1 MHDISGGVDMAAEC
15 IDICKEKD
23 LLFRKKFEELLSF
36 MHKISTTR
44 PNFEE
49 LLLLFSELGKKLA
62 DADRASIW
70 LVSEDKKSL
79 WTKVGIGLSE
89 SIVIPIGTG
98 SVGKSIAEKESYIT
112 DDAYLDPSFNRN
124 VDLKTG
130 YRTKAILTIPFINQD
145 GESFGAFQLINKV
158 GGERDYFNEDDIY
171 ISQLVAEYVKSAI
184 LEKLAQEELESTQKE
199 IIFLLADVIDS
210 RSGETGDH
218 VKRVAHMSQILARLC
233 GLSDD
238 EANMLKM
245 TSTLHD
251 VGKIG
256 IPDNVLNKPGKLTDE
271 EYDIIKNHT
280 TIGYELLQKSSNKFL
295 QFAAMIAHEH
305 HEKFNGFGYP
315 MGKKGDEINVHSKI
329 VAIADVFDAL
339 YNKRVYK
346 EPMPFDKVME
356 IMDSENEKT
365 FDPSIYVKFRENI
378 DSFIEIQEKYR
389 NEAYDGN

>member
-1 MHDISGGVDMAAEC
+1 MAGKC
-15 IDICKEKD
+15 IDRCKQQD
-23 LLFRKKFEELLSF
+23 LLFRQKFEELLSF
-36 MHKISTTR
+36 MHKISTAR

-62 DADRASIW
+62 DADRSSIW

-79 WTKVGIGLSE
+79 WTKVGTGLSE

-98 SVGKSIAEKESYIT
+98 SVGKSIADKEPYIT
-112 DDAYLDPSFNRN
+112 SDAYLDPSFNKN

-145 GESFGAFQLINKV
+145 GEAFGAFQLVNKT
-158 GGERDYFNEDDIY
+158 GGARDFFNEDDIY

-184 LEKLAQEELESTQKE
+184 LEKLAEEELASTQKE

-210 RSGETGDH
+210 RSGETGEH
-218 VKRVAHMSQILARLC
+218 VKRVAHMSQILAKLC

-280 TIGYELLQKSSNKFL
+280 TIGYELLQTSNNKFL
-295 QFAAMIAHEH
+295 KFAAMIAHEH
-305 HEKFNGFGYP
+305 HEKYNGFGYP
-315 MGKKGDEINVHSKI
+315 MGKKGDEINIHSKI
-329 VAIADVFDAL
+329 VTIADVFDAL

-346 EPMPFDKVME
+346 DPMPFEKVME
-356 IMDSENEKT
+356 IMDSENKNT
-365 FDPSIYVKFRENI
+365 FDPDIYRYFRENI
-378 DSFIEIQEKYR
+378 DLFLEVQEKYR
-389 NEAYDGN
+389 NETYDRN

>member
-1 MHDISGGVDMAAEC
+1 MAVDSINRCHER
-15 IDICKEKD
+15 D
-23 LLFRKKFEELLSF
+23 LLFRQKFEELLSF
-36 MHKISTTR
+36 MHKISTAR

-62 DADRASIW
+62 DADRSSIW

-79 WTKVGIGLSE
+79 WTKVGTGLSE
-89 SIVIPIGTG
+89 SITIPINTG
-98 SVGKSIAEKESYIT
+98 SVGKSIAEQEPYIT
-112 DDAYLDPSFNRN
+112 DDAYLDPSFNKN

-130 YRTKAILTIPFINQD
+130 YRTKAILTIPFINQE

-158 GGERDYFNEDDIY
+158 GGERDYFNDDDIY

-184 LEKLAQEELESTQKE
+184 LEKLAEEELASTQKE

-210 RSGETGDH
+210 RSGETGEH
-218 VKRVAHMSQILARLC
+218 VKRVAHMSHMLAKLY

-256 IPDNVLNKPGKLTDE
+256 IPDNVLNKPGKLTSE

-295 QFAAMIAHEH
+295 RFAAMIAHEH
-305 HEKFNGFGYP
+305 HEKFNGLGYP
-315 MGKKGDEINVHSKI
+315 VGKKGDEINIHSKI

-346 EPMPFDKVME
+346 DPMSFEKVME
-356 IMDSENEKT
+356 IMDSENERT
-365 FDPSIYVKFRENI
+365 FDPDIYRLFRENI
-378 DSFIEIQEKYR
+378 DLFLEIQEKYR
-389 NEAYDGN
+389 NETYDGD